1 MRGIPRRSPD
11 RVRSPISRPP
21 WIAHPAALLLSRRG
35 SPGYE
40 GRVSGQ
46 AAVAATKRRDPGRSG
61 TLKRS
66 DPRSPITGDTAE
78 GAGSREKPFR
88 LHLLRSHSYSA
99 FPNPRRGAGVV
110 DRGGLENRCTLAYRG
125 FESHPLRQPVSQDQ
139 ISSGEDGGES
149 EPDTFPPSAGC
160 AAEDRREGG
169 MRTHGVGLFA
179 GAARY
184 GCDGT
189 ERPRSAA

>member
-149 EPDTFPPSAGC
+149 EPDTMSSLRSLRSLLATAGC
-160 AAEDRREGG
+160 AAENHRKGG
-169 MRTHGVGLFA
+169 VRTHGVALFTA
-179 GAARY
+179 V
-184 GCDGT
+184 
-189 ERPRSAA
+189 RPL